1 MNIDYSL
8 YLVTDRRALKNES
21 LDIVVEKAILGGAT
35 IVQLREKELTSAQFY
50 KIALSVKKITDKYS
64 IPLIINDRL
73 DIALAVDAA
82 GIHIGQDDLPCKV
95 ARDILPKGKIIGVS
109 VHNIEE
115 GIKAVND
122 GADYV
127 GCGAMFTTLTK
138 TDVSNLSIIELKKIK
153 ENINIPVVAIGGIN
167 ENNISQF
174 KNTWID
180 GVAVVSAIMGKDDPK
195 LAAEIV
201 KSEFNKL

>member
-8 YLVTDRRALKNES
+8 YLVTDRRALKDEK
-21 LDIVVEKAILGGAT
+21 LDKVVEKAIIGGAT
-35 IVQLREKELTSAQFY
+35 IVQLREKELTSAEFY

-95 ARDILPKGKIIGVS
+95 ARKILPKGKIIGVS

-115 GIKAVND
+115 GIKSVND

-127 GCGAMFTTLTK
+127 GCGAMFNTSTK
-138 TDVSNLSIIELKKIK
+138 TDVSNLSIDDLKKIK
-153 ENINIPVVAIGGIN
+153 ANINIPVIAIGGIN
-167 ENNISQF
+167 EKNISQF
-174 KNTWID
+174 KNTGID
-180 GVAVVSAIMGKDDPK
+180 GIAVVSAIMGKEDPK
-195 LAAEIV
+195 LAAEII
-201 KSEFNKL
+201 KKEFNNV